1 MGDASIYLSIY
12 LSNMRM
18 LACMN
23 VINDHRTSVH
33 HTERNK
39 PDRYQLLATL
49 AVFSRYYMYMYI

>member
-1 MGDASIYLSIY
+1 
-12 LSNMRM
+12 MRM